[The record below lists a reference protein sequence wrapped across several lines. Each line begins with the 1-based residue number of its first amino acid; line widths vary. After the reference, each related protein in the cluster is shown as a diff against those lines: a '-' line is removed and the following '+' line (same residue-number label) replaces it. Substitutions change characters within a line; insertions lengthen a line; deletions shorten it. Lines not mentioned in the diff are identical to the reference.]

1 MKENG
6 IFSLTVFFES
16 DTWFE
21 RVSMA
26 VIFFNCV
33 TLGMYQPCIDQVCNT
48 SRCRILQV
56 RKDLID
62 QRLGLILLAI

>member
-1 MKENG
+1 MD
-6 IFSLTVFFES
+6 

-33 TLGMYQPCIDQVCNT
+33 TLGMYQPCIDDKCDTN
-48 SRCRILQV
+48 RCKVLQV
-56 RKDLID
+56 SR
-62 QRLGLILLAI
+62 